1 MWFGGIAVHII
12 HTRMIHESLSFI
24 LCVYC
29 VCLCCVYAV
38 CILCVFCAYSVC
50 ILCVFYVSC
59 VYPTRAI
66 HADVAII
73 DKVVGGNGGRKSE

>member
-29 VCLCCVYAV
+29 VRVCVV
-38 CILCVFCAYSVC
+38 CVLCVFYVYSVR
-50 ILCVFYVSC
+50 ILCVFYASC
-59 VYPTRAI
+59 AYPTRAI